1 MSPGGR
7 VRIYRWNPTKNERRT
22 TRGTGS
28 EMSPREWSTNLQ
40 EATNEKRIRD
50 GPDRWP
56 TGKRKVTARP
66 VSKKEN
72 PVSEKQKALEVASHA
87 FVPENQFL
95 QLVSGPEDGP
105 AAVVSELLDPEGNEQ
120 SQHIQQFIQ

>member
-1 MSPGGR
+1 
-7 VRIYRWNPTKNERRT
+7 
-22 TRGTGS
+22 
-28 EMSPREWSTNLQ
+28 MSPREWSTNLQ

-56 TGKRKVTARP
+56 TGKRKVTAR
-66 VSKKEN
+66 